1 MDGQPGIRGREGPA
15 GPRGEPGPSGVGPK
29 GDRGTYHIHNRNF
42 VFISDI
48 DNF

>member
-29 GDRGTYHIHNRNF
+29 GDRGTYHIPGRTF

-48 DNF
+48 NNF